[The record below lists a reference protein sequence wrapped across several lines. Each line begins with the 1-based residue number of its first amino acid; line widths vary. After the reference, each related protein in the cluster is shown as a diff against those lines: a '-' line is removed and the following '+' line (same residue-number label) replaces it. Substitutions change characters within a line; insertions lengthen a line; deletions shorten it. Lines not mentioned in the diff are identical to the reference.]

1 MDDGFVSGLV
11 RLGEAAPNFELPMVA
26 SDATVTLGDYRSKTP
41 LLLVLLRSFECPFCR
56 RQLAALKAAADAL
69 RARGIETLA
78 VTTTAVK
85 AARLY
90 ARYRPPG
97 LPLASDPKL
106 GVHRAFGVPIYRFST
121 DEPTRWPAVV
131 NVEEMKKVRLKPTD
145 EYPGGQPLREAGDA
159 MDEAD
164 GFEIIETDEAGPPD
178 DVSPLVSYF
187 VIDRDGIVR
196 WRFVD
201 ALDDPSDY
209 GSHPSHQQLLDA
221 ATALSD

>member
-1 MDDGFVSGLV
+1 MDDGFVPRLV
-11 RLGEAAPNFELPMVA
+11 RPGEAAPNFELPMVA
-26 SDATVTLGDYRSKTP
+26 SDATMTLDDYRSKAP

-56 RQLAALKAAADAL
+56 RQLAALKATADAL
-69 RARGIETLA
+69 RALGIETLA

-90 ARYRPPG
+90 AKYRPPG

-106 GVHRAFGVPIYRFST
+106 GVHRAFGVPIYRFAT

-131 NVEEMKKVRLKPTD
+131 NVEELMKVRLKPTEECPD
-145 EYPGGQPLREAGDA
+145 GQLLEEPGDA
-159 MDEAD
+159 IDETD
-164 GFEIIETDEAGPPD
+164 GFEIVETDEAGPPD

-221 ATALSD
+221 TAALSV

>member
-11 RLGEAAPNFELPMVA
+11 GLGEAAPNFELPLVA
-26 SDATVTLGDYRSKTP
+26 SDATVTLGDYRSKAP

-56 RQLAALKAAADAL
+56 RQLAALKATADAL
-69 RARGIETLA
+69 RALGIETLA

-90 ARYRPPG
+90 AKYRPPG

-121 DEPTRWPAVV
+121 DEPTRWPTVV
-131 NVEEMKKVRLKPTD
+131 NVEEMMKTRLKPTD
-145 EYPGGQPLREAGDA
+145 EFPDGRPLLEAGDA

-187 VIDRDGIVR
+187 FIDRDGIVR

-209 GSHPSHQQLLDA
+209 GSHPSHQQLLDVA
-221 ATALSD
+221 AALSD

>member
-1 MDDGFVSGLV
+1 MDDGFVPRLV
-11 RLGEAAPNFELPMVA
+11 RPGEAAPNFELPMVA

-56 RQLAALKAAADAL
+56 RQLAALKATADAL
-69 RARGIETLA
+69 RALGVETLA

-209 GSHPSHQQLLDA
+209 GGHPSHQELLDA
-221 ATALSD
+221 TRALSV